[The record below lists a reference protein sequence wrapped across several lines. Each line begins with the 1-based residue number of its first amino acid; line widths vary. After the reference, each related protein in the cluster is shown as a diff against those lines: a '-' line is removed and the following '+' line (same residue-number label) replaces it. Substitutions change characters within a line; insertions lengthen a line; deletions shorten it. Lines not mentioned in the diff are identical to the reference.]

1 MIVNKRYRSAFV
13 AEKSKLTRLLGVIK
27 NAIHQE
33 GLSYEES
40 FEAHLGGIKTITADS
55 LQHILDLD
63 NSERSRV
70 ERLIIRCKAG
80 LTPNEDP
87 THVVEVDFDGHRP
100 VDVTIT
106 VSSDDSR
113 IASDVMSVAE
123 EQVERMLE
131 RSLMHQLF
139 NSSELGP
146 LSALVVTA
154 MMIGVMTVALV
165 PLSKVGSQISKTMW
179 LTPTDLSEIEPMLRS
194 AKTLLPEQ
202 ANDILSRQIRNVIA
216 QQNRSP
222 FSVLRD
228 WRVIVVLLPVVIVIG
243 AFIVLVSCY
252 PSAVFLWGDAEE
264 WYRRTLARRG
274 WLWNVVI
281 VTLILGVIANLAVF
295 ALGSL
300 ISGRSS

>member
-1 MIVNKRYRSAFV
+1 MFVDKRYLSAFV
-13 AEKSKLTRLLGVIK
+13 VEKSKLTRLLGVIK

-33 GLSYEES
+33 GLSYTES
-40 FEAHLGGIKTITADS
+40 FEARLVGTKTITADS

-70 ERLIIRCKAG
+70 ERLIIHCAAG
-80 LTPNEDP
+80 PTSSDDP
-87 THVVEVDFDGHRP
+87 THFVEVDFDGHRRP
-100 VDVTIT
+100 VDVTIA

-113 IASDVMSVAE
+113 AASDAMSVAE

-139 NSSELGP
+139 GSSEFVRQLAVVITM
-146 LSALVVTA
+146 LIAISTVVLVQ
-154 MMIGVMTVALV
+154 
-165 PLSKVGSQISKTMW
+165 LSKVDSQISNTMW

-194 AKTLLPEQ
+194 AKMLLPEQ
-202 ANDILSRQIRNVIA
+202 ANDILSRQLRNVIA
-216 QQNRSP
+216 QQSRSP

-281 VTLILGVIANLAVF
+281 VTLILGVITNLAVF